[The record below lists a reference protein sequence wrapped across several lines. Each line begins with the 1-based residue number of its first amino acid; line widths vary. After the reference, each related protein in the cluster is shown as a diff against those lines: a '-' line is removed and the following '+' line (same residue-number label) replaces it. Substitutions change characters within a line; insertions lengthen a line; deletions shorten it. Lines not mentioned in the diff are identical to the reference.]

1 MQIQLDGA
9 AIKELVAALEAAEGD
24 DARAAVDK
32 RIVKRGADI
41 AKPDMA
47 RRIPRAADHKKSGS
61 AWSKPSGGPA
71 ADKKTRKNP
80 ATATR
85 PRWAGRWTTTA
96 NIFT

>member
-9 AIKELVAALEAAEGD
+9 ALQELVAALEAAEGD

-47 RRIPRAADHKKSGS
+47 RRMV
-61 AWSKPSGGPA
+61 
-71 ADKKTRKNP
+71 
-80 ATATR
+80 
-85 PRWAGRWTTTA
+85 
-96 NIFT
+96 